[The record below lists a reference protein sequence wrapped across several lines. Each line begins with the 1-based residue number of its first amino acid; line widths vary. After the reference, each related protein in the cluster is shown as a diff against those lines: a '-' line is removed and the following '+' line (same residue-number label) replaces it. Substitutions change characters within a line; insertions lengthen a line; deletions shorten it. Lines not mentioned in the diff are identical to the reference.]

1 MPQLT
6 GKQGRP
12 WARPGG
18 LPDASREPL
27 GAPCKRP
34 RLLLGATLTKK
45 AGDAAQ
51 DHIAAGGEA
60 HDTVKPLRGH
70 FGAGAGGVTLVD
82 DEAWK
87 AAPGERDSLLLVPSW
102 DASGPDRG
110 AADTVR
116 RLPAL
121 DPSRRPKSGAMCSA
135 ARRPPAAQAA
145 DALHASAWAGIL
157 LQRAPTCKRGVPGVL
172 PVSWQSA
179 LLYRLCA

>member
-1 MPQLT
+1 MGLS
-6 GKQGRP
+6 
-12 WARPGG
+12 GG
-18 LPDASREPL
+18 LPRAAGRTLQTSALASRCYAL
-27 GAPCKRP
+27 NKR
-34 RLLLGATLTKK
+34 
-45 AGDAAQ
+45 GDPAQ

-60 HDTVKPLRGH
+60 HDMVKPLREH

-121 DPSRRPKSGAMCSA
+121 DPRRRPTSGATCSA

-157 LQRAPTCKRGVPGVL
+157 LQRAPACKRGVPGVL

-179 LLYRLCA
+179 LLYRLCAKALYTSGWRPLSEFC